1 MTLLLS
7 LFTACL
13 FVLLVPGIL
22 VRIPRKG
29 PLLTAAIVHALLF
42 TIIFYTI
49 NKCLLHIY
57 INEGFDTSYVGAIT
71 EPTELT
77 SDMVIKDSVPT
88 QRIPKG
94 SSLPAGATLY
104 TGTQLVAGFKLPFDM
119 VATKLP
125 LPPDT
130 TTLPPGVVYK
140 KGDILTES
148 ITLAADVNLP
158 EDIPET
164 MSDIIFAYKP
174 TSRGPA
180 PQQVFPPYFGLG
192 KDTVFP
198 TGTILG
204 VGTTLPIDIPLA
216 DGTQHPHDVALT
228 RMIILNAPLTIP
240 VEVSETGG
248 TIVMPPGVN
257 FMNSFK
263 ATSNTIM
270 PDFDGVIYRSE
281 SDRDPNI
288 LPAIE

>member
-29 PLLTAAIVHALLF
+29 PLLTAAIVHGLLF
-42 TIIFYTI
+42 TVIFYII
-49 NKCLLHIY
+49 NKCLFHIY
-57 INEGFDTSYVGAIT
+57 INEGFDTSYVGTIT
-71 EPTELT
+71 EPTAIT
-77 SDMVIKDSVPT
+77 SDMIIKDSAPT

-104 TGTQLVAGFKLPFDM
+104 TGTQLVSGFKLPFDII
-119 VATKLP
+119 ATKLP
-125 LPPDT
+125 LPADT
-130 TTLPPGVVYK
+130 TTLPSGVVYK
-140 KGDILTES
+140 KGDILKET
-148 ITLAADVNLP
+148 ITLAADINIP

-164 MSDIIFAYKP
+164 MADIVFAYKP

-204 VGTTLPIDIPLA
+204 VGTKLPVDIPLA
-216 DGTQHPHDVALT
+216 GGTNHPRDVALT

-240 VEVSETGG
+240 SEVSEVGG

-263 ATSNTIM
+263 VASNM
-270 PDFDGVIYRSE
+270 PVFDGMIYKSE

-288 LPAIE
+288 LPALT